1 MKVGFWGVIFKAI
14 ILLSFYLVNFVSIC
28 SLNLFYPLFTPFLT
42 LTLCPSVIWLLR
54 THCSSL
60 CILACVGVWGGCL
73 CVYVWL
79 DCVRIYSG
87 SFSENG
93 NGTISSLSVLPWFMI
108 NDSGTQYYLC
118 NLVYYIFYAFAVISA
133 SDSVTRE

>member
-1 MKVGFWGVIFKAI
+1 M
-14 ILLSFYLVNFVSIC
+14 FV
-28 SLNLFYPLFTPFLT
+28 
-42 LTLCPSVIWLLR
+42 
-54 THCSSL
+54 
-60 CILACVGVWGGCL
+60 CVY
-73 CVYVWL
+73 VYVWL

-133 SDSVTRE
+133 SDSVTVEYDNVKQV

>member
-60 CILACVGVWGGCL
+60 CILACVCGGGCL

-79 DCVRIYSG
+79 HCVRIYSG

-93 NGTISSLSVLPWFMI
+93 NGTISSLSVLPRFMI

-133 SDSVTRE
+133 KESITRE